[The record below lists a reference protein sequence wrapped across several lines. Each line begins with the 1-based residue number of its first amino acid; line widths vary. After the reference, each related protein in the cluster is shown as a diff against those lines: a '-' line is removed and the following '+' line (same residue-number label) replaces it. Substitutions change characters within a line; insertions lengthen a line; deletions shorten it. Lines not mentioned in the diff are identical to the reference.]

1 MAMVRMLRA
10 PGAALVAQPARQDDE
25 RSFERLFVTHYERVV
40 LIAYRVLG
48 DRQGAEDVA
57 QEVFLS
63 FHGRVD
69 PAAEWAPGWLWAAS
83 AHRALNMVRGS
94 KRRRDRELRAGPATA
109 GPDPVDSAIAAE
121 QSGVIRAALSRLPQ
135 RQAEVLAM
143 RASGL
148 SYAEIASAVGVQPGS
163 VGTLISRAQKSLR
176 KELARAQTPL

>member
-1 MAMVRMLRA
+1 MVRMLRA
-10 PGAALVAQPARQDDE
+10 PGAALVAQQARQDHE

-40 LIAYRVLG
+40 VIAYRVLG

-69 PAAEWAPGWLWAAS
+69 PSAEWAPGWLWAAS

-94 KRRRDRELRAGPATA
+94 KRRRDRELRVSPATP
-109 GPDPVDSAIAAE
+109 GPDPAESAIAAE
-121 QSGVIRAALSRLPQ
+121 QRGVVRSALGRLPQ
-135 RQAEVLAM
+135 RQAEVLVM

-148 SYAEIASAVGVQPGS
+148 SYADIASAIGVQPGS
-163 VGTLISRAQKSLR
+163 VGTLICRAQKSLR
-176 KELARAQTPL
+176 KELTRAQASL